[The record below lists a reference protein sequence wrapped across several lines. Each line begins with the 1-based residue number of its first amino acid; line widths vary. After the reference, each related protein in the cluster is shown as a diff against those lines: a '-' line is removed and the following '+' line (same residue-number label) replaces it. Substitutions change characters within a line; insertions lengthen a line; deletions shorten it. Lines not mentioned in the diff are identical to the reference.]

1 MIIAMG
7 DQLSP
12 LCQLISRSCDHF
24 VPLFGKS
31 LQLLAMSEEISS
43 YRSLNGVVMK
53 ALQVAS

>member
-1 MIIAMG
+1 MG

-12 LCQLISRSCDHF
+12 LCQLFGRSCDHHL

-43 YRSLNGVVMK
+43 YRCLNGVVMK
-53 ALQVAS
+53 ALQIAN